1 MLSKN
6 ILRGWFEFLKGLA
19 QNSKWVERRR
29 KKYKI
34 IIDVKSE
41 VHLDSMPP
49 HHKERVK
56 TFQMLIG
63 NDSVW

>member
-29 KKYKI
+29 KKI
-34 IIDVKSE
+34 
-41 VHLDSMPP
+41 
-49 HHKERVK
+49 
-56 TFQMLIG
+56 
-63 NDSVW
+63 